1 MAAAKKVEPA
11 SVPDLAPASPEP
23 ASVPGQASRLG
34 LGYPPRL
41 SVCAKQAG
49 FRRAGRAWP
58 SEAEI
63 VATDDFTDEQLSQ
76 LLTEPMLVV
85 LPIADGE

>member
-1 MAAAKKVEPA
+1 MAAAKKTEVA
-11 SVPDLAPASPEP
+11 SDP
-23 ASVPGQASRLG
+23 ASRLG
-34 LGYPPRL
+34 YPSRL
-41 SVCAKQAG
+41 SVCAKHAG

-63 VATDDFTDEQLSQ
+63 VATDDFTDEQLGQ

-85 LPIADGE
+85 LPIMDGE